1 MGIKVVEPEY
11 MLKLLNLITDMV
23 SLVVFHHLSCSLTDV
38 NGTLIFIL
46 RLTTI
51 VVAESSLSG
60 L

>member
-23 SLVVFHHLSCSLTDV
+23 SLVVFYHLSCSLTDV